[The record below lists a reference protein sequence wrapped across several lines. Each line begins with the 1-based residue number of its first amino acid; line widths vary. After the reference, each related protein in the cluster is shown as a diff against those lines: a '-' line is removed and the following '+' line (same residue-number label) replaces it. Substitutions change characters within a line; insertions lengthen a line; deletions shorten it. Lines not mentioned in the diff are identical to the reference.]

1 MPGDAASRR
10 IICGVRF
17 PSHRSAADSTLLEMP
32 DQPSGNAAEDG
43 LARQRALPGYGDK
56 PRRFAGLLQ
65 RRESA
70 GDWAS
75 AGGEATDFGPVGWL
89 LGTLAGLIG
98 WTAFRRRRGKAK

>member
-1 MPGDAASRR
+1 
-10 IICGVRF
+10 
-17 PSHRSAADSTLLEMP
+17 MP
-32 DQPSGNAAEDG
+32 DQASADAAEEG
-43 LARQRALPGYGDK
+43 LALQRALPGYGDK

-89 LGTLAGLIG
+89 LGTLAGVIG
-98 WTAFRRRRGKAK
+98 WTAFRRRRGKTK